1 MKSKL
6 FLILFLSA
14 ITTFAQRIP
23 ESIESK
29 KLNETRDFTVVLPS
43 NYENDIEKKYPV
55 LVLLDGEYLLSP
67 FEGIL
72 KYGNYWDDLPEMII
86 VSIPQNYGDTRYL
99 DSEFDEGGFPSGT
112 GANFFEF
119 IGIELLPYVEKKYRT
134 QPFRVIAG
142 HDTTAGFLNSYLYKD
157 NPVFNGYISL
167 SPEFAYDMEKRVPE
181 RLALITKPLFY
192 YQAMAEGDK
201 EELKQRALSLTQN
214 AKAIPNA
221 KFKFASEEIIGTT
234 HYSVVANAI
243 PSALYF
249 MFDGYAPISMTEFQT
264 KIVKLDEGYTQYLI
278 DKYTNLQEKLGI
290 DIKPRLTDFK
300 AIEAAILKNKAY
312 PELQELSKYAEKNY
326 PKTTLSIYHQALYY
340 EKMGEFKKAVKEYKK
355 AFVKEEIRELTKDF
369 MLSRS
374 EDLKNK
380 EDDSKVEEYAEPATV
395 EEGEI
400 KEGE

>member
-380 EDDSKVEEYAEPATV
+380 EDDSKVEEYAEPAPV